1 MGMTLTFPQTKAEML
16 KIRFM
21 WFKSPFVFDFPFNN
35 MQIVLCN
42 ATKNLSGTQG
52 TQFCGCSCLYLCCL
66 FYGWG
71 EVTDGDVL
79 LQLG

>member
-1 MGMTLTFPQTKAEML
+1 MGMTLNFSQTKAEML

-52 TQFCGCSCLYLCCL
+52 TQFCAGSCLYLYAVYSTVGGRPQMEMF
-66 FYGWG
+66 FYS
-71 EVTDGDVL
+71 
-79 LQLG
+79 